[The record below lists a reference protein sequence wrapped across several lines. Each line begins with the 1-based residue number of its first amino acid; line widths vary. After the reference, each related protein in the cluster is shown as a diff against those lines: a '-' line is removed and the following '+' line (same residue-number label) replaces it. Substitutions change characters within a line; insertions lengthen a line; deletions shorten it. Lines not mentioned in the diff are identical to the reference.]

1 MRFRRRLGGVWGGLG
16 RVLRRPGKSVDSNVV
31 RPGSG
36 LAECA
41 SAVEDF
47 VFEEEESEEV

>member
-1 MRFRRRLGGVWGGLG
+1 MKILYFISCRGGGGGGGAVNL
-16 RVLRRPGKSVDSNVV
+16 SVEVGS
-31 RPGSG
+31 GSG